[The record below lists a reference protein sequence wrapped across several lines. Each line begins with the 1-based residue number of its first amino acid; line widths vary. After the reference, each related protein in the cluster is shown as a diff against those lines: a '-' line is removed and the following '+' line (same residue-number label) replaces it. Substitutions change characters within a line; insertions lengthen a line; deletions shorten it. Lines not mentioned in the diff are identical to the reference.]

1 MQMAAIEN
9 VNITPYYP
17 IGRATVMSYL
27 LKLSPEIMI
36 KSRPVRRQMMRH
48 LASNVRNILRRHE
61 PAVRVKD
68 AWDHLHVRRVNVA
81 SSLTQVMTRIPGIH
95 EVQVVDVQTYQSFDV
110 TRQRI
115 VAHWADSLRGQRFRV
130 SVKRSGRD
138 HDFTSPELERY
149 LGAALLAASPGSSV
163 SLNDPQID
171 VPVTI
176 SGDQLQLIRERHPAA
191 GGYPL
196 GVQGQALALVSGGY
210 DSPVAAW
217 RMMRRG
223 IKTQFLFFNLGGPA
237 HEAGVREVVHYL
249 WSHYGASHH
258 VYFVSVPFDA
268 VVADIQRRVPD
279 GLMSVVLKRLMAR
292 AASQLAQQARIPALI
307 TGDAL
312 AQVSSQTLANLSVID
327 RASQLPILR
336 PLIAED
342 KQAIIDAARTLGT
355 ARFAEH
361 MPEYCAATSKRPQ
374 VSAKLSDVEAAEA
387 QLTPGILETA
397 LTGAVTTRVDRLMD
411 TGQSTAERSTLYQP
425 PTVTPETLAEY
436 QTPCIIDIRPSNESD
451 ESPLVVANAEVMV
464 IPFFELSERI
474 ASLPGSR
481 NYLLYCERG
490 VMSRMQAVHLADQG
504 YPGIGVFRR

>member
-1 MQMAAIEN
+1 
-9 VNITPYYP
+9 
-17 IGRATVMSYL
+17 MSYL
-27 LKLSPEIMI
+27 LKMSPEIMI
-36 KSRPVRRQMMRH
+36 KSRQVRRNMSRH
-48 LASNVRNILRRHE
+48 LASNVRTIVRRHAPE
-61 PAVRVKD
+61 ARVKD
-68 AWDHLHVRRVNVA
+68 AWDHLHLRRVSPSA
-81 SSLTQVMTRIPGIH
+81 TLTAMLARIPGIH
-95 EVQVVDVQTYQSFDV
+95 EVQLVDLLTYQSFEA
-110 TRQRI
+110 TRDLV

-138 HDFTSPELERY
+138 HDFSSPELERY

-163 SLNDPQID
+163 NLKHPQVD
-171 VPVTI
+171 VPITLNEN
-176 SGDQLQLIRERHPAA
+176 QLQLIRERHPAV

-196 GVQGQALALVSGGY
+196 GAQGQALALISGGY

-223 IKTQFLFFNLGGPA
+223 IKAQFLFFNLGGPA

-268 VVADIQRRVPD
+268 VVADIQRQVPD

-292 AASQLAQQARIPALI
+292 AACQLAQQARIPALI

-327 RASQLPILR
+327 RASHLPILR

-342 KQAIIDAARTLGT
+342 KQAIIDAARQLGT

-361 MPEYCAATSKRPQ
+361 MPEYCGATSKRPQ
-374 VSAKLSDVEAAEA
+374 INAKPDDVDAAEA
-387 QLTPGILETA
+387 QLTPGILEAA
-397 LTGAVTTRVDRLMD
+397 LASAVTTRVDRLLE
-411 TGQSTAERSTLYQP
+411 TGRQSTLETPKRPALYQP
-425 PTVTPETLAEY
+425 QTVTPETLAEC
-436 QTPCIIDIRPSNESD
+436 QAPCIIDIRPPSETD
-451 ESPLVVANAEVMV
+451 ASPLVVADAEVMI

-474 ASLPGSR
+474 AGLPGGR
-481 NYLLYCERG
+481 DYLLYCERG
-490 VMSRMQAVHLADQG
+490 VMSRMQAAHLADQG
-504 YPGIGVFRR
+504 YPSVGVFRC